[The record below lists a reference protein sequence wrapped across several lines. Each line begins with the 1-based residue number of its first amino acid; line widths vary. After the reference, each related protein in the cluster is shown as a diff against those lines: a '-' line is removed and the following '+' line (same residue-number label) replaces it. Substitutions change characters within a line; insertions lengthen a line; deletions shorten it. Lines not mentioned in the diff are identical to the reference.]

1 MAWSESISKAIAY
14 IEAHLQEPLSV
25 EDIARAAAL
34 SPFYFQRG
42 FSMLCGMSVG
52 EYIRRRRLSQ
62 AGLAVLMSEHSIL
75 DIALDYGYDS
85 ADGFTKAFTRFHGV
99 TPTTLR
105 KSGGAIVSFAP
116 LSLKISLEGGR
127 NMEYR
132 IEKKEAFT
140 VLCRAATFTYD
151 EGPTKVPAFWQ
162 EHFAAGGAQTVRGLY
177 GINIDEQM
185 SGDTFEYLI
194 ADPYDPAMVLTQEY
208 TTRTIPAH
216 TWAVFPCKGK
226 MAETLQAVNKQI
238 FSEWLPGNGD
248 YEIAAGINIERYDDA
263 AKYEKGI
270 QDDNYYSEVWLPI
283 RKRV

>member
-42 FSMLCGMSVG
+42 FSMLCDMSVG

-62 AGLAVLMSEHSIL
+62 AGLAVLMSERSIL

-85 ADGFTKAFTRFHGV
+85 ADGFTKAFTRFHGM
-99 TPTTLR
+99 TPTALR

-132 IEKKEAFT
+132 IEKKAAFT

-194 ADPYDPAMVLTQEY
+194 ADPYDPATTLTSEY

-216 TWAVFPCKGK
+216 TLAVFPCRGK
-226 MAETLQAVNKQI
+226 MAESLRAVNEQI

-283 RKRV
+283 QKRV